1 MVGFFPQQDS
11 LEDTGANAEEKQ
23 GLIVED
29 TDNMYGNHHQS
40 SDMIIEAII
49 DRYLYRET

>member
-1 MVGFFPQQDS
+1 MKTRANMVGFIPQQDS

-29 TDNMYGNHHQS
+29 D
-40 SDMIIEAII
+40 DKV
-49 DRYLYRET
+49 

>member
-1 MVGFFPQQDS
+1 MFGFFPQQDS

-29 TDNMYGNHHQS
+29 D
-40 SDMIIEAII
+40 DKV
-49 DRYLYRET
+49 

>member
-23 GLIVED
+23 GLIVG
-29 TDNMYGNHHQS
+29 DNDNVSLEFRLGY
-40 SDMIIEAII
+40 
-49 DRYLYRET
+49 